1 MTEILFPELSYKV
14 QGAFFHVHNRLR
26 GLNLSEEG
34 WERALMIA
42 LAEWRIPAQRQVKYV
57 LTYGPYSIGHF
68 AVDIVVDDK
77 ILLELKI
84 AEEILPI
91 HQAQLLT
98 YLRATGL
105 ELGMVVTFGAP
116 KVVFQRMANQS
127 VKRVHPSAEP
137 VVQSQH
143 LLYPELTE
151 KLRHALYTV
160 HQTLGTGFM
169 HMHYR
174 RAVQIELRA
183 SGVSYQPQKKVTIS
197 YQGQP
202 IESRDTYLL
211 LVEGKILLACVAVSA
226 ITAQMQLRMRQYLT
240 ILGYQLGIIANFHPQ
255 ILEIKPIRLPVV
267 K

>member
-1 MTEILFPELSYKV
+1 MTEILFPQLSYKV

-42 LAEWRIPAQRQVKYV
+42 LGERRIPAQRQVKYA
-57 LTYGPYSIGHF
+57 LTYSSYGIGHF

-105 ELGMVVTFGAP
+105 ELGIVVTFGAP
-116 KVVFQRMANQS
+116 QVVFKRMANQS
-127 VKRVHPSAEP
+127 VKTVHPPSEP
-137 VVQSQH
+137 VAQNQNM
-143 LLYPELTE
+143 LYPELTE
-151 KLRHALYTV
+151 KLRNVLYTV

-169 HMHYR
+169 HVHYR

-183 SGVSYQPQKKVTIS
+183 SGIGYQPQKKVTIS

-202 IESRDTYLL
+202 IETRDTYLL
-211 LVEGKILLACVAVSA
+211 LVEGKILLAGVAVSA
-226 ITAQMQLRMRQYLT
+226 ITEQMQLRMRQYLT

-255 ILEIKPIRLPVV
+255 SLEIEPIRLRDV